1 MLDEK
6 LRTLN
11 YSQSSVGMCLYYQT
25 TYTIILVGI
34 YVDDWL
40 VTSNNVK
47 LVDEFFEQMKA
58 FDVKHLGEAEKFLV
72 ITIESETALLQHEP
86 KGDDWRSR
94 RSIWLK
100 EW

>member
-11 YSQSSVGMCLYYQT
+11 YSQSSVGICLYYQT
-25 TYTIILVGI
+25 IKTTIILVGI

-58 FDVKHLGEAEKFLV
+58 LTLKTMVKRKNL
-72 ITIESETALLQHEP
+72 
-86 KGDDWRSR
+86 
-94 RSIWLK
+94 
-100 EW
+100 